1 MQKVNLY
8 KVHGAEIKREKSG
21 LLIVGFSSQSILDS
35 QLIEL
40 NSIKENF
47 FLGFYC
53 CSFYDCDLGN
63 LKSER
68 VESIGIFHSTFGD
81 EELKILSRL
90 SNIYLI
96 KLVDT
101 NVTAECIFKIK
112 QANGKI
118 KIST

>member
-8 KVHGAEIKREKSG
+8 KVQGAEIKREKSG
-21 LLIVGFSSQSILDS
+21 GLIVGFFSQSILDS

-53 CSFYDCDLGN
+53 CSFYDCDLSN

-68 VESIGIFHSTFGD
+68 VESIGIFHSAFGD
-81 EELKILSRL
+81 KELKILNHL
-90 SNIYLI
+90 SNVNLI

-101 NVTAECIFKIK
+101 SVTAKCISEIR
-112 QANGKI
+112 QTNGKI
-118 KIST
+118 KIAT

>member
-21 LLIVGFSSQSILDS
+21 GLIVGFSSQSILDS
-35 QLIEL
+35 QLVEL
-40 NSIKENF
+40 SSIKENF

-53 CSFYDCDLGN
+53 CSFYDCDLSS
-63 LKSER
+63 LKSDR
-68 VESIGIFHSTFGD
+68 VESIGIFHSAFGD
-81 EELKILSRL
+81 KELRVLSHL
-90 SNIYLI
+90 SNINLI

-101 NVTAECIFKIK
+101 SVTSKCISEIR

>member
-101 NVTAECIFKIK
+101 NVTAECIFEIK

>member
-21 LLIVGFSSQSILDS
+21 GLIVAFSSQSILDS
-35 QLIEL
+35 QLIGL
-40 NSIKENF
+40 SSIKENF

-53 CSFYDCDLGN
+53 CKFHDCDLSN

-68 VESIGIFHSTFGD
+68 IEGIGVFHSAFGD
-81 EELKILSRL
+81 KELKILSHL
-90 SNIYLI
+90 SNVNLI

-101 NVTAECIFKIK
+101 SVTYECISEIRR
-112 QANGKI
+112 ANGKI

>member
-8 KVHGAEIKREKSG
+8 KVHGAEMKREKAG
-21 LLIVGFSSQSILDS
+21 GLIVGFSSQNILDS

-47 FLGFYC
+47 FLGFFS
-53 CSFYDCDLGN
+53 CSFYDCDLN
-63 LKSER
+63 SLKSER
-68 VESIGIFHSTFGD
+68 VEGSGIFHSAFGD
-81 EELKILSRL
+81 KELKILSHL
-90 SNIYLI
+90 SNINLI

-101 NVTAECIFKIK
+101 SVTAECISEIK
-112 QANGKI
+112 QANEKI